1 VKLAIDI
8 LVFLSIAV
16 VVPVVIARL
25 VVRADWRAIRNA
37 CLVWYRFL
45 ALASGAFMGGDR
57 LGWAMIP
64 AMFLSVLAV
73 AILALAFKLWGR
85 VARG

>member
-1 VKLAIDI
+1 
-8 LVFLSIAV
+8 
-16 VVPVVIARL
+16 
-25 VVRADWRAIRNA
+25 
-37 CLVWYRFL
+37 
-45 ALASGAFMGGDR
+45 MGGDR